1 MCDVSGP
8 AAQARPS
15 SASMVPSGENIGG
28 NNHRPRPGRRARE
41 RNMWGEKLRD
51 VEEIG
56 WADATARFCQPTCGR
71 ETPEPSRL
79 PPREQGLEGER

>member
-1 MCDVSGP
+1 
-8 AAQARPS
+8 
-15 SASMVPSGENIGG
+15 
-28 NNHRPRPGRRARE
+28 
-41 RNMWGEKLRD
+41 MWGEKLRD